1 MFVLACGHNIDIV
14 FEAHRNLHTLKYLYQ
29 RRDCGN
35 IATATVDATIEQ
47 AMKGN
52 IRFKQA

>member
-1 MFVLACGHNIDIV
+1 MFILACGHNIDIV